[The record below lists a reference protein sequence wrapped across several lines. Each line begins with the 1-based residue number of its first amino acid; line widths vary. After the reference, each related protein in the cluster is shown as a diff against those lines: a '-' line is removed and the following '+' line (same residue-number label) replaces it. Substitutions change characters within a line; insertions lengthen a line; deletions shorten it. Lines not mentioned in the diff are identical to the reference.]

1 MEILSCYSTPSSYVV
16 NWKGASI
23 PGCVV
28 AANREQAMEV
38 WLRHRNANTEDD
50 LQQLTGSVAGV
61 LSCNR
66 GGIAATGVVIGAAA
80 TNVFNTAT
88 ITRKQLL
95 DGVDLSHVLCTKDV
109 APIVKS
115 YSPGLIVHPVLEE
128 SYSVRDEIAEGAI
141 ALSLGLG
148 LEGLQ
153 PKRPSRQ
160 SRLQGQSSNG
170 RSQCRNK
177 KYDWGT
183 YDT

>member
-1 MEILSCYSTPSSYVV
+1 MEILSCYSAPSSHVV

-88 ITRKQLL
+88 IT
-95 DGVDLSHVLCTKDV
+95 
-109 APIVKS
+109 
-115 YSPGLIVHPVLEE
+115 
-128 SYSVRDEIAEGAI
+128 DEIAEGAI